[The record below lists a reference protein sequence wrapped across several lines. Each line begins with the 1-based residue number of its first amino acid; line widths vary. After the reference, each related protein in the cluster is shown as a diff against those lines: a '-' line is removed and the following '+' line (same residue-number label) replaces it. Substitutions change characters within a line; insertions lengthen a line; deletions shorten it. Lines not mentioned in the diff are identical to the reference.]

1 MAQAKIN
8 GQIVD
13 VPDNFFEMSPREQQK
28 VANRKAARQTSGN
41 PSQMMQDITAYGKYL
56 ERQDIKNAVADNSSL
71 TDFALSAGVGA
82 NKFGMGVADLLG
94 FGPSE
99 QTARQLETV
108 DSVLAEQSPTANFTG
123 RMAGAT
129 AAAIPTAVAATI
141 AAPEATLGVFGRSVV
156 SGLTGAADGFLELP
170 FSDES
175 RLGNTVTGGLSGV
188 ASESLITSLQQT
200 IKRIPFGALVDRAV
214 GLSETIKDKA
224 AEVFKD
230 AGYEYNALKQT
241 TRDILESIGRSDD
254 VDVAIKNAME
264 NEQGFKLTAG
274 EASQDFGQI
283 GREQDAVRSST
294 EAGNI
299 LRDFKTKQN
308 IDITTASE
316 NLAAAAGGNTA
327 NNKEQVGEVLK
338 AALLS
343 AKDDDRNAVKIAYD
357 AAQQLA
363 ENSDI
368 HMPLDQRVISDV
380 FYDLAEKNIGTH
392 GGLLKD
398 IGRELSRLGILDP
411 EEFNADLPF
420 KLPGGDSVFGDLSV
434 ANTEQFIKF
443 LNSKYMEGDSVG
455 NAVLAQIKQAVGD
468 NADTV
473 IARGIEGA
481 DSQAAKAFIKQA
493 REARELNKGYHDL
506 WEAKDVLQET
516 TGLKVGTDT
525 PVRSASEMVKPI
537 IKNPENARRVIE
549 ELTARGNVAAV
560 NDLRTFVLKDMFD
573 LSLKPN
579 VDGSDTPFFSGSALS
594 TYIKKNSDV
603 LQEVLTPEQF
613 ANLKGFESQ
622 VSKATKPPTGTVN
635 HSNTA
640 SKILQAIFN
649 ILSLGQYG
657 MAGGA
662 EFKAAAANST
672 IKDAIKSKGR
682 TNIDYI
688 LKLDGNHVKLNTV
701 LKQALDQMTF
711 SDEAALS
718 EEDEEISTRRG
729 VLAE

>member
-8 GQIVD
+8 GQIVN
-13 VPDNFFEMSPREQQK
+13 VPDNFFEMSAQQQQK
-28 VANRKAARQTSGN
+28 VANRTAARQASGN

-56 ERQDIKNAVADNSSL
+56 ERQDIKDAVADNNSL
-71 TDFALSAGVGA
+71 TDFALSAGVGV
-82 NKFGMGVADLLG
+82 NKFAMGAADLLG

-108 DSVLAEQSPTANFTG
+108 DGVLAEQSPTANFTG

-129 AAAIPTAVAATI
+129 AAAIPTAFAASM
-141 AAPEATLGVFGRSVV
+141 AAPEASLGLAGRMVLS
-156 SGLTGAADGFLELP
+156 SLTGAADGAVELP

-175 RLGNTVTGGLSGV
+175 RLGNTVTGAVSGV
-188 ASESLITSLQQT
+188 ASEGLITALQQT
-200 IKRIPFGALVDRAV
+200 IKRIPFGSLVDRAV

-224 AEVFKD
+224 AQVFKD
-230 AGYEYNALKQT
+230 AGYEYDALKKT

-274 EASQDFGQI
+274 EASQDFDQI
-283 GREQDAVRSST
+283 GREQDAARNSG

-299 LRDFKTKQN
+299 MRDFKTEQN
-308 IDITTASE
+308 RDITTASDD
-316 NLAAAAGGNTA
+316 LAAAAGGNTA
-327 NNKEQVGEVLK
+327 NNQEQVGEVLK

-343 AKDDDRNAVKIAYD
+343 AKDDDHNAVKIAYE

-363 ENSDI
+363 ETSDI
-368 HMPLDQRVISDV
+368 QMPLDVDVISKV

-398 IGRELSRLGILDP
+398 IGRELARYDVLDP

-420 KLPGGDSVFGDLSV
+420 ALPGGDNGSLNV

-443 LNSKYMEGDSVG
+443 LNSKYTEGDSVG
-455 NAVLAQIKQAVGD
+455 NAILAQIKQAIGE
-468 NADTV
+468 NADLV
-473 IARGIEGA
+473 IGHGIKGA
-481 DSQAAKAFIKQA
+481 DSKAAAAFIKQA
-493 REARELNKGYHDL
+493 RKARELNKGYYDL

-537 IKNPENARRVIE
+537 MKNPENARNVIE

-594 TYIKKNSDV
+594 TYIKKNTDV
-603 LQEVLTPEQF
+603 LREVLTPEQF

-622 VSKATKPPTGTVN
+622 VSRATKPPPGTVN

-640 SKILQAIFN
+640 SKILQAVFN
-649 ILSLGQYG
+649 VLSLGQYG

-682 TNIDYI
+682 ANIDYI

-711 SDEAALS
+711 SDDAALS
-718 EEDEEISTRRG
+718 EEDQEISTKRG

>member
-28 VANRKAARQTSGN
+28 FANRTAARQTSGN

-71 TDFALSAGVGA
+71 TDFALSAGVGV

-129 AAAIPTAVAATI
+129 AAAIPTAVAATM
-141 AAPEATLGVFGRSVV
+141 AAPEASLGVLGRAVV
-156 SGLTGAADGFLELP
+156 SGVTGAADGFVELP

-175 RLGNTVTGGLSGV
+175 RLGNTITGGISGV
-188 ASESLITSLQQT
+188 VSEGLITALQQT

-274 EASQDFGQI
+274 EASQDFDQI
-283 GREQDAVRSST
+283 GREQDAVRSSG

-299 LRDFKTKQN
+299 LRDFKTEQN
-308 IDITTASE
+308 IDITTASDD
-316 NLAAAAGGNTA
+316 LAAAVGGNTA
-327 NNKEQVGEVLK
+327 NNQEQVGEVLK

-368 HMPLDQRVISDV
+368 QMPLDVDVISQV

-398 IGRELSRLGILDP
+398 IGRELSRYDVLDP

-420 KLPGGDSVFGDLSV
+420 ALPGGDSGSLNV

-443 LNSKYMEGDSVG
+443 LNSKYTEGDSVG
-455 NAVLAQIKQAVGD
+455 NAILAQIKQAIGE

-473 IARGIEGA
+473 IGHGIKGA
-481 DSQAAKAFIKQA
+481 DSQAAAAFIKQA
-493 REARELNKGYHDL
+493 REARELNKGYYDL

-537 IKNPENARRVIE
+537 LKNPENARKVIE
-549 ELTARGNVAAV
+549 ELTGRENLAAV

-622 VSKATKPPTGTVN
+622 VSKATKPPPGTVN

-640 SKILQAIFN
+640 SKLLQALFN

-672 IKDAIKSKGR
+672 IKDAIKSKNR
-682 TNIDYI
+682 ANIDYI

-718 EEDEEISTRRG
+718 EEEEEISTKKG

>member
-13 VPDNFFEMSPREQQK
+13 VPDDFFDMPAEQQQK
-28 VANRKAARQTSGN
+28 FANRTAAMQTSGN

-56 ERQDIKNAVADNSSL
+56 ERQDIKNAVADNNSL
-71 TDFALSAGVGA
+71 TDFALSAGVGV
-82 NKFGMGVADLLG
+82 NKFAMGAADLLG

-129 AAAIPTAVAATI
+129 AAAIPTAVAATM
-141 AAPEATLGVFGRSVV
+141 AAPEASLGVLGRGVV

-175 RLGNTVTGGLSGV
+175 RLSNTVTGAVSGV
-188 ASESLITSLQQT
+188 ASEGLITSLQET

-224 AEVFKD
+224 SQVFKD
-230 AGYEYNALKQT
+230 AGYEYDALKQT

-283 GREQDAVRSST
+283 GREQDAVRSSS
-294 EAGNI
+294 EAGDI
-299 LRDFKTKQN
+299 LRDFKTEQN
-308 IDITTASE
+308 RDITTASE
-316 NLAAAAGGNTA
+316 DLAAAAGGNTA
-327 NNKEQVGEVLK
+327 NNQEQVGEVLK

-368 HMPLDQRVISDV
+368 QMPLDVDVISQV

-398 IGRELSRLGILDP
+398 IGRELARYDVLDP

-420 KLPGGDSVFGDLSV
+420 ALPGGDSGSLNV

-443 LNSKYMEGDSVG
+443 LNSKYTEGDSVG
-455 NAVLAQIKQAVGD
+455 NAILAQIKQAIGE
-468 NADTV
+468 NADMV
-473 IARGIEGA
+473 IGHGIEGA
-481 DSQAAKAFIKQA
+481 DSQAAAAFIKQA
-493 REARELNKGYHDL
+493 REARELNKGYYDL

-537 IKNPENARRVIE
+537 LKNPENARKVIE
-549 ELTARGNVAAV
+549 ELTARGNLAAV

-622 VSKATKPPTGTVN
+622 VSRATKPPPGTVN

-662 EFKAAAANST
+662 EFKSMAANST
-672 IKDAIKSKGR
+672 MKDAIKTKGR
-682 TNIDYI
+682 ANIDYI

>member
-8 GQIVD
+8 GQIVN
-13 VPDNFFEMSPREQQK
+13 VPDNFFEMSAQQQQK
-28 VANRKAARQTSGN
+28 VANRTAARQASGN

-56 ERQDIKNAVADNSSL
+56 ERQDIKDAVADNNSL
-71 TDFALSAGVGA
+71 TDFALSAGVGV
-82 NKFGMGVADLLG
+82 NKFAMGAADLLG

-108 DSVLAEQSPTANFTG
+108 DGVLAEQSPTANFTG

-129 AAAIPTAVAATI
+129 AAAIPTAFAASM
-141 AAPEATLGVFGRSVV
+141 AAPEASLGLAGRMVLS
-156 SGLTGAADGFLELP
+156 SLTGAADGAVELP

-175 RLGNTVTGGLSGV
+175 RLGNTVTGAVSGV
-188 ASESLITSLQQT
+188 ASEGLITALQQT
-200 IKRIPFGALVDRAV
+200 IKRIPFGSLVDRAV

-224 AEVFKD
+224 AQVFKD
-230 AGYEYNALKQT
+230 AGYEYDALKKT

-274 EASQDFGQI
+274 EASQDFDQI
-283 GREQDAVRSST
+283 GREQDAARNSG

-299 LRDFKTKQN
+299 MRDFKTEQN
-308 IDITTASE
+308 RDITTASDD
-316 NLAAAAGGNTA
+316 LAAAAGGNTA
-327 NNKEQVGEVLK
+327 NNQEQVGEVLK
-338 AALLS
+338 AALLR
-343 AKDDDRNAVKIAYD
+343 AKDDDHNAVKIAYE

-363 ENSDI
+363 ETSDI
-368 HMPLDQRVISDV
+368 QMPLDVDVISKV

-398 IGRELSRLGILDP
+398 IGRELARYDVLDP

-420 KLPGGDSVFGDLSV
+420 ALPGGDNGSLNV

-443 LNSKYMEGDSVG
+443 LNSKYTEGDSVG
-455 NAVLAQIKQAVGD
+455 NAILAQIKQAIGE
-468 NADTV
+468 NADLV
-473 IARGIEGA
+473 IGHGIKGA
-481 DSQAAKAFIKQA
+481 DSKAAAAFIKQA
-493 REARELNKGYHDL
+493 RKARELNKGYYDL

-537 IKNPENARRVIE
+537 MKNPENARNVIE
-549 ELTARGNVAAV
+549 ELNARGNVAAV

-594 TYIKKNSDV
+594 TYIKKNTDV
-603 LQEVLTPEQF
+603 LREVLTPEQF

-622 VSKATKPPTGTVN
+622 VSRATKPPPGTVN

-640 SKILQAIFN
+640 SKILQAVFN
-649 ILSLGQYG
+649 VLSLGQYG

-682 TNIDYI
+682 ANIDYI

-711 SDEAALS
+711 SDDAALS
-718 EEDEEISTRRG
+718 EEDQEISTKRG

>member
-8 GQIVD
+8 GQIVN
-13 VPDNFFEMSPREQQK
+13 VPDNFFEMSAQQQQK
-28 VANRKAARQTSGN
+28 VANRTAARQASGN

-56 ERQDIKNAVADNSSL
+56 ERQDIKDAVADNNSL
-71 TDFALSAGVGA
+71 TDFALSAGVGV
-82 NKFGMGVADLLG
+82 NKFAMGAADLLG

-108 DSVLAEQSPTANFTG
+108 DGVLAEQSPTANFTG

-129 AAAIPTAVAATI
+129 AAAIPTAFAASM
-141 AAPEATLGVFGRSVV
+141 AAPEASLGLAGRMVLS
-156 SGLTGAADGFLELP
+156 SLTGAADGAVELP

-175 RLGNTVTGGLSGV
+175 RLGNTVTGAVSGV
-188 ASESLITSLQQT
+188 ASEGLITALQQT
-200 IKRIPFGALVDRAV
+200 IKRIPFGSLVDRAV

-224 AEVFKD
+224 AQVFKD
-230 AGYEYNALKQT
+230 AGYEYDALKKT

-274 EASQDFGQI
+274 EASQDFDQI
-283 GREQDAVRSST
+283 GREQDAARNSG

-299 LRDFKTKQN
+299 MRDFKTEQN
-308 IDITTASE
+308 RDITTASDD
-316 NLAAAAGGNTA
+316 LAAAAGGNTA
-327 NNKEQVGEVLK
+327 NNQEQVGEVLK
-338 AALLS
+338 AALLG
-343 AKDDDRNAVKIAYD
+343 AKDDDHNAVKIAYE

-363 ENSDI
+363 ETSDI
-368 HMPLDQRVISDV
+368 QMPLDVDVISKV

-398 IGRELSRLGILDP
+398 IGRELARYDVLDP

-420 KLPGGDSVFGDLSV
+420 ALPGGDNGSLNV

-443 LNSKYMEGDSVG
+443 LNSKYTEGDSVG
-455 NAVLAQIKQAVGD
+455 NAILAQIKQAIGE
-468 NADTV
+468 NADLV
-473 IARGIEGA
+473 IGHGIKGA
-481 DSQAAKAFIKQA
+481 DSKAAAAFIKQA
-493 REARELNKGYHDL
+493 RKARELNKGYYDL

-537 IKNPENARRVIE
+537 MKNPENARNVIE

-594 TYIKKNSDV
+594 TYIKKNTDV
-603 LQEVLTPEQF
+603 LREVLTPEQF

-622 VSKATKPPTGTVN
+622 VSRATKPPPGTVN

-640 SKILQAIFN
+640 SKILQAVFN
-649 ILSLGQYG
+649 VLSLGQYG

-682 TNIDYI
+682 ANIDYI

-711 SDEAALS
+711 SDDAALS
-718 EEDEEISTRRG
+718 EEDQEISTKRG

>member
-13 VPDNFFEMSPREQQK
+13 VPDNFFEMSTRERQK
-28 VANRKAARQTSGN
+28 FANRKAARQTSGN
-41 PSQMMQDITAYGKYL
+41 PSQIMQDVTAYGKYL

-71 TDFALSAGVGA
+71 TDFALSAGVGV
-82 NKFGMGVADLLG
+82 NKFAMGAADLLG

-108 DSVLAEQSPTANFTG
+108 DSVLAEQSPTANLTG

-129 AAAIPTAVAATI
+129 AAAIPTAVAATM
-141 AAPEATLGVFGRSVV
+141 AAPEASLGVLGRAVV
-156 SGLTGAADGFLELP
+156 SGVTGAADGFVELP

-175 RLGNTVTGGLSGV
+175 RLGNTITGGISGV
-188 ASESLITSLQQT
+188 VSEGLITALQQT

-274 EASQDFGQI
+274 EASQDFDQI
-283 GREQDAVRSST
+283 GREQDAVRSSG

-299 LRDFKTKQN
+299 LRDFKTEQN
-308 IDITTASE
+308 RDITTASDE
-316 NLAAAAGGNTA
+316 LAAAAGGNTA
-327 NNKEQVGEVLK
+327 NNQEQVGEVLK

-343 AKDDDRNAVKIAYD
+343 AKEDDRNAVKIAYD

-368 HMPLDQRVISDV
+368 QMPLDVDVISQV

-398 IGRELSRLGILDP
+398 IGRELSRYDVLDP

-420 KLPGGDSVFGDLSV
+420 ALPGGDSGSLNV

-443 LNSKYMEGDSVG
+443 LNSKYTEGDSVG
-455 NAVLAQIKQAVGD
+455 NAILAQIKQAIGE

-473 IARGIEGA
+473 IGHGIKGA
-481 DSQAAKAFIKQA
+481 DSQAAAAFIKQA
-493 REARELNKGYHDL
+493 REARELNKGYYDL

-537 IKNPENARRVIE
+537 LKNPENARKVIE
-549 ELTARGNVAAV
+549 ELTGRENLAAV

-622 VSKATKPPTGTVN
+622 VSKATKPPPGTVN

-640 SKILQAIFN
+640 SKLLQALFN

-672 IKDAIKSKGR
+672 IKDAIKSKNR
-682 TNIDYI
+682 ANIDYI

-718 EEDEEISTRRG
+718 EEEEEISTKKG

>member
-8 GQIVD
+8 GQIVN
-13 VPDNFFEMSPREQQK
+13 VPDNFFEMSDQQQQK
-28 VANRKAARQTSGN
+28 VANRTAARQASGN

-56 ERQDIKNAVADNSSL
+56 ERQDIKDAVADNNSL
-71 TDFALSAGVGA
+71 TDFALSAGVGV
-82 NKFGMGVADLLG
+82 NKFAMGAADLLG

-108 DSVLAEQSPTANFTG
+108 DGVLAEQSPTANFTG

-129 AAAIPTAVAATI
+129 AAAIPTAFAASM
-141 AAPEATLGVFGRSVV
+141 AAPEASLGLAGRMVLS
-156 SGLTGAADGFLELP
+156 SLTGAADGAVELP

-175 RLGNTVTGGLSGV
+175 RLGNTVTGAVSGV
-188 ASESLITSLQQT
+188 ASEGLITALQQT
-200 IKRIPFGALVDRAV
+200 IKRIPFGSLVDRAV

-224 AEVFKD
+224 AQVFKD
-230 AGYEYNALKQT
+230 AGYEYDALKKT

-274 EASQDFGQI
+274 EASQDFDQI
-283 GREQDAVRSST
+283 GREQDAARNSG

-299 LRDFKTKQN
+299 MRDFKTEQN
-308 IDITTASE
+308 RDITTASDD
-316 NLAAAAGGNTA
+316 LAAAAGGNTA
-327 NNKEQVGEVLK
+327 NNQEQVGEVLK

-343 AKDDDRNAVKIAYD
+343 AKDDDHNAVKIAYE

-363 ENSDI
+363 ETSDI
-368 HMPLDQRVISDV
+368 QMPLDVDVISKV

-398 IGRELSRLGILDP
+398 IGRELARYDVLDP

-420 KLPGGDSVFGDLSV
+420 ALPGGDNGSLNV

-443 LNSKYMEGDSVG
+443 LNSKYTEGDSVG
-455 NAVLAQIKQAVGD
+455 NAILAQIKQAIGE
-468 NADTV
+468 NADLV
-473 IARGIEGA
+473 IGHGIKGA
-481 DSQAAKAFIKQA
+481 DSKAAAAFIKQA
-493 REARELNKGYHDL
+493 RKARELNKGYYDL

-537 IKNPENARRVIE
+537 MKNPENARNVIE

-594 TYIKKNSDV
+594 TYIKKNTDV
-603 LQEVLTPEQF
+603 LREVLTPEQF

-622 VSKATKPPTGTVN
+622 VSRATKPPPGTVN

-640 SKILQAIFN
+640 SKILQAVFN
-649 ILSLGQYG
+649 VLSLGQYG

-682 TNIDYI
+682 ANIDYI

-711 SDEAALS
+711 SDDAALS
-718 EEDEEISTRRG
+718 EEDQEISTKRG

>member
-8 GQIVD
+8 GQIVN
-13 VPDNFFEMSPREQQK
+13 VPDNFFEMSDQQQQK
-28 VANRKAARQTSGN
+28 VANRTAARQASGN

-56 ERQDIKNAVADNSSL
+56 ERQDIKDAVADNNSL
-71 TDFALSAGVGA
+71 TDFALSAGVGV
-82 NKFGMGVADLLG
+82 NKFAMGAADLLG

-108 DSVLAEQSPTANFTG
+108 DGVLAEQSPTANFTG

-129 AAAIPTAVAATI
+129 AAAIPTAFAASM
-141 AAPEATLGVFGRSVV
+141 AAPEASLGLAGRMVLS
-156 SGLTGAADGFLELP
+156 SLTGAADGAVELP

-175 RLGNTVTGGLSGV
+175 RLGNTVTGAVSGV
-188 ASESLITSLQQT
+188 ASEGLITALQQT
-200 IKRIPFGALVDRAV
+200 IKRIPFGSLVDRAV

-224 AEVFKD
+224 AQVFKD
-230 AGYEYNALKQT
+230 AGYEYDALKKT

-274 EASQDFGQI
+274 EASQDFDQI
-283 GREQDAVRSST
+283 GREQDAARNSG

-299 LRDFKTKQN
+299 MRDFKTEQN
-308 IDITTASE
+308 RDITTASDD
-316 NLAAAAGGNTA
+316 LAAAAGGNTA
-327 NNKEQVGEVLK
+327 NNQEQVGEVLK
-338 AALLS
+338 AALLG
-343 AKDDDRNAVKIAYD
+343 AKDDDHNAVKIAYE

-363 ENSDI
+363 ETSDI
-368 HMPLDQRVISDV
+368 QMPLDVDVISKV

-398 IGRELSRLGILDP
+398 IGRELARYDVLDP

-420 KLPGGDSVFGDLSV
+420 ALPGGDNGSLNV

-443 LNSKYMEGDSVG
+443 LNSKYTEGDSVG
-455 NAVLAQIKQAVGD
+455 NAILAQIKQAIGE
-468 NADTV
+468 NADLV
-473 IARGIEGA
+473 IGHGIKGA
-481 DSQAAKAFIKQA
+481 DSKAAAAFIKQA
-493 REARELNKGYHDL
+493 RKARELNKGYYDL

-537 IKNPENARRVIE
+537 MKNPENARNVIE

-594 TYIKKNSDV
+594 TYIKKNTDV
-603 LQEVLTPEQF
+603 LREVLTPEQF

-622 VSKATKPPTGTVN
+622 VSRATKPPPGTVN

-640 SKILQAIFN
+640 SKILQAVFN
-649 ILSLGQYG
+649 VLSLGQYG

-682 TNIDYI
+682 ANIDYI

-711 SDEAALS
+711 SDDAALS
-718 EEDEEISTRRG
+718 EEDQEISTKRG

>member
-8 GQIVD
+8 GQIVN
-13 VPDNFFEMSPREQQK
+13 VPDNFFEMSAQQQQK
-28 VANRKAARQTSGN
+28 FANRTAARQASGN

-56 ERQDIKNAVADNSSL
+56 ERQDIKDAVADNNSL
-71 TDFALSAGVGA
+71 TDFALSAGVGV
-82 NKFGMGVADLLG
+82 NKFAMGAADLLG

-108 DSVLAEQSPTANFTG
+108 DGVLAEQSPTANFTG

-129 AAAIPTAVAATI
+129 AAAIPTAFAASM
-141 AAPEATLGVFGRSVV
+141 AAPEASLGLAGRMVLS
-156 SGLTGAADGFLELP
+156 SLTGAADGAVELP

-175 RLGNTVTGGLSGV
+175 RLGNTVTGAVSGV
-188 ASESLITSLQQT
+188 ASEGLITALQQT
-200 IKRIPFGALVDRAV
+200 IKRIPFGSLVDRAV

-224 AEVFKD
+224 AQVFKD
-230 AGYEYNALKQT
+230 AGYEYDALKKT

-274 EASQDFGQI
+274 EASQDFDQI
-283 GREQDAVRSST
+283 GREQDAARNSG

-299 LRDFKTKQN
+299 MRDFKTEQN
-308 IDITTASE
+308 RDITTASDD
-316 NLAAAAGGNTA
+316 LAAAAGGNTA
-327 NNKEQVGEVLK
+327 NNQEQVGEVLK
-338 AALLS
+338 AALLR
-343 AKDDDRNAVKIAYD
+343 AKDDDHNAVKIAYE

-363 ENSDI
+363 ETSDI
-368 HMPLDQRVISDV
+368 QMPLDVDVISKV

-398 IGRELSRLGILDP
+398 IGRELARYDVLDP

-420 KLPGGDSVFGDLSV
+420 ALPGGDNGSLNV

-443 LNSKYMEGDSVG
+443 LNSKYTEGDSVG
-455 NAVLAQIKQAVGD
+455 NAILAQIKQAIGE
-468 NADTV
+468 NADLV
-473 IARGIEGA
+473 IGHGIKGA
-481 DSQAAKAFIKQA
+481 DSKAAAAFIKQA
-493 REARELNKGYHDL
+493 RKARELNKGYYDL

-537 IKNPENARRVIE
+537 MKNPENARNVIE
-549 ELTARGNVAAV
+549 ELNARGNVAAV

-594 TYIKKNSDV
+594 TYIKKNTDV
-603 LQEVLTPEQF
+603 LREVLTPEQF

-622 VSKATKPPTGTVN
+622 VSRATKPPPGTVN

-640 SKILQAIFN
+640 SKILQAVFN
-649 ILSLGQYG
+649 VLSLGQYG

-682 TNIDYI
+682 ANIDYI

-711 SDEAALS
+711 SDDAALS
-718 EEDEEISTRRG
+718 EEDQEISTKRG

>member
-13 VPDNFFEMSPREQQK
+13 VPDDFFQMPPAQQQK
-28 VANRKAARQTSGN
+28 LGNRIAARQTSGN

-71 TDFALSAGVGA
+71 TDFALSAGVGV

-129 AAAIPTAVAATI
+129 AAAIPTAVAATM
-141 AAPEATLGVFGRSVV
+141 AAPEATLGVLGRGVL
-156 SGLTGAADGFLELP
+156 SGLTGAADGFVELP

-175 RLGNTVTGGLSGV
+175 RLGNTITGGMSGV
-188 ASESLITSLQQT
+188 ASEGLITALQQT

-214 GLSETIKDKA
+214 GLSDTIKDKA
-224 AEVFKD
+224 AQVFKD
-230 AGYEYNALKQT
+230 AGYEYDALKQT

-274 EASQDFGQI
+274 EASQDFDQI
-283 GREQDAVRSST
+283 GREQDAVRSSG

-299 LRDFKTKQN
+299 LRDFKTEQN
-308 IDITTASE
+308 IDITTASDD
-316 NLAAAAGGNTA
+316 LAAAAGGNTA
-327 NNKEQVGEVLK
+327 NNQEQVGEVLK

-368 HMPLDQRVISDV
+368 QMPLDQDVISKV

-398 IGRELSRLGILDP
+398 IGRELARYDVLDP

-420 KLPGGDSVFGDLSV
+420 ALPGGDSGSLSV
-434 ANTEQFIKF
+434 ANTEQFIQF
-443 LNSKYMEGDSVG
+443 LNSKYTEGDSVG
-455 NAVLAQIKQAVGD
+455 NAILAQVKQAISE

-473 IARGIEGA
+473 IGRGIQGA

-537 IKNPENARRVIE
+537 MKNPENARRVIE

-622 VSKATKPPTGTVN
+622 VSRATKPPPGTVN

-640 SKILQAIFN
+640 SKLLQALFN
-649 ILSLGQYG
+649 VLSLGQYG

-682 TNIDYI
+682 ANIDYI

>member
-8 GQIVD
+8 GQIVN
-13 VPDNFFEMSPREQQK
+13 VPDNFFEMSDQQQQK
-28 VANRKAARQTSGN
+28 VANRTAARQASGN

-56 ERQDIKNAVADNSSL
+56 ERQDIKDAVADNNSL
-71 TDFALSAGVGA
+71 TDFALSAGVGV
-82 NKFGMGVADLLG
+82 NKFAMGAADLLG

-108 DSVLAEQSPTANFTG
+108 DGVLAEQSPTANFTG

-129 AAAIPTAVAATI
+129 AAAIPTAFAASM
-141 AAPEATLGVFGRSVV
+141 AAPEASLGLAGRMVLS
-156 SGLTGAADGFLELP
+156 SLTGAADGAVELP

-175 RLGNTVTGGLSGV
+175 RLGNTVTGAVSGV
-188 ASESLITSLQQT
+188 ASEGLITALQQT
-200 IKRIPFGALVDRAV
+200 IKRIPFGSLVDRAV

-224 AEVFKD
+224 AQVFKD
-230 AGYEYNALKQT
+230 AGYEYDALKKT

-274 EASQDFGQI
+274 EASQDFDQI
-283 GREQDAVRSST
+283 GREQDAARNSG

-299 LRDFKTKQN
+299 MRDFKTEQN
-308 IDITTASE
+308 RDITTASDD
-316 NLAAAAGGNTA
+316 LAAAAGGNTA
-327 NNKEQVGEVLK
+327 NNQEQVGEVLK
-338 AALLS
+338 AALLR
-343 AKDDDRNAVKIAYD
+343 AKDDDHNAVKIAYE

-363 ENSDI
+363 ETSDI
-368 HMPLDQRVISDV
+368 QMPLDVDVISKV

-398 IGRELSRLGILDP
+398 IGRELARYDVLDP

-420 KLPGGDSVFGDLSV
+420 ALPGGDNGSLNV

-443 LNSKYMEGDSVG
+443 LNSKYTEGDSVG
-455 NAVLAQIKQAVGD
+455 NAILAQIKQAIGE
-468 NADTV
+468 NADLV
-473 IARGIEGA
+473 IGHGIKGA
-481 DSQAAKAFIKQA
+481 DSKAAAAFIKQA
-493 REARELNKGYHDL
+493 RKARELNKGYYDL

-537 IKNPENARRVIE
+537 MKNPENARNVIE

-594 TYIKKNSDV
+594 TYIKKNTDV
-603 LQEVLTPEQF
+603 LREVLTPEQF

-622 VSKATKPPTGTVN
+622 VSRATKPPPGTVN

-640 SKILQAIFN
+640 SKILQAVFN
-649 ILSLGQYG
+649 VLSLGQYG

-682 TNIDYI
+682 ANIDYI

-711 SDEAALS
+711 SDDAALS
-718 EEDEEISTRRG
+718 EEDQEISTKRG